1 MDPVFVLVAVV
12 VGLVAGLMVGKQL
25 GKGKGDSSAAQ
36 RAASEEA
43 EKIRAAAKAEIE
55 EIKKQ
60 AEVEG
65 KELARKHVAD
75 REDELRGRK
84 TELAKREEG
93 LQAKE
98 REVEKTRRDAERRVG
113 ELEKKERSVEG
124 KIKQA
129 DVAVEKAEK
138 AQAEARSKLESIA
151 RMSEEEARKKL
162 EEDVRSQA
170 LASAA
175 VEIKQ
180 IEDNARNEA
189 TARAKTIV
197 ATAIQRFASEFVHE
211 RTVATIPLPS
221 DDLKGRLIGRE
232 GRNIRALE
240 AATGIDMI
248 IDDTAESITISC
260 FNPVRREIA
269 RLAISALVA
278 DGRIHPTRIEEV
290 VRKAEKE
297 VEGQCKAAGEQA
309 VFDLGLHRVH
319 PELVRLLGR
328 LKFRQSYAQ
337 NVLLHS
343 IEVGYLAGLIAAEI
357 GANVKLARRAGLLH
371 DIGKSAD
378 HEQEGPH
385 AEVSAQIAR
394 KHGESPKVC
403 QAIASHH
410 GDDGGGPQPIAVL
423 DHVVAAANS
432 LSAARP
438 GARREQ
444 LASYIKRLDD
454 LEAICK
460 RFGGVERAYAL
471 QAGRE
476 IRVMVMNDQ
485 VDDAQAIVMSK
496 EIARAIENEA
506 TYPGQVR
513 VVVVRETRA
522 SDYAR

>member
-1 MDPVFVLVAVV
+1 MEPVFILVAVV
-12 VGLVAGLMVGKQL
+12 IGLLAGVFL
-25 GKGKGDSSAAQ
+25 GTRLGRARGDSGAAKV
-36 RAASEEA
+36 AEEEA
-43 EKIRAAAKAEIE
+43 EKIRTAANAEVE
-55 EIKKQ
+55 AIKQ
-60 AEVEG
+60 AAEVEG
-65 KELARKHVAD
+65 KEAARKRKAEL
-75 REDELRGRK
+75 EDDLKQRKAELQ
-84 TELAKREEG
+84 KREESIA
-93 LQAKE
+93 QKE
-98 REVEKTRRDAERRVG
+98 RDIDKQRKDAERRAG
-113 ELEKKERSVEG
+113 ELDKKEKSVEG

-129 DVAVEKAEK
+129 DAAVEKAES
-138 AQAEARSKLESIA
+138 AQADARKKLEQIA
-151 RMSEEEARKKL
+151 GLSEEAARKKL
-162 EEDVRSQA
+162 EEEVRGQA

-175 VEIKQ
+175 VEIKR
-180 IEDNARNEA
+180 IEDDAAKEA

-211 RTVATIPLPS
+211 RTVAVIPLPS

-248 IDDTAESITISC
+248 IDDTAEAITISC
-260 FNPVRREIA
+260 FNPVRREVA
-269 RLAISALVA
+269 RIAISALVA
-278 DGRIHPTRIEEV
+278 DGRIHPTRIEEC

-297 VEGQCKAAGEQA
+297 VDKVCKEAGEQA

-319 PELVRLLGR
+319 PELVRHLGR

-343 IEVGYLAGLIAAEI
+343 IEVGYLAGLIASEL

-371 DIGKSAD
+371 DVGKAID

-385 AEVSAQIAR
+385 SEVGAALCR

-410 GDDGGGPQPIAVL
+410 GDEGGPKPQALL
-423 DHVVAAANS
+423 DHIVAAANA

-496 EIARAIENEA
+496 EIARAIETEA

>member
-1 MDPVFVLVAVV
+1 MEPVYILVAVAL
-12 VGLVAGLMVGKQL
+12 GLAAGVFLGRQL
-25 GKGKGDSSAAQ
+25 GRSRGDGGAREAADAEAARVRDAAQ
-36 RAASEEA
+36 
-43 EKIRAAAKAEIE
+43 AEIDA
-55 EIKKQ
+55 IKKA

-65 KELARKHVAD
+65 REAARKHKAD
-75 REDELRGRK
+75 LDEELRGRRS
-84 TELAKREEG
+84 ELAKREESIA
-93 LQAKE
+93 QRE
-98 REVEKTRRDAERRVG
+98 RDIDKTRRESERRAG
-113 ELEKKERSVEG
+113 DIEKKERSVDG

-129 DVAVEKAEK
+129 DTAVEKAEA
-138 AQAEARSKLESIA
+138 AQA
-151 RMSEEEARKKL
+151 EARKKL
-162 EEDVRSQA
+162 EQIAGLSEEQARKRLEDEVRSQA
-170 LASAA
+170 YAHAA
-175 VEIKQ
+175 VEIKK
-180 IEDNARNEA
+180 IEDDAHREA

-211 RTVATIPLPS
+211 RTVAVIPLPS

-248 IDDTAESITISC
+248 IDDTSEAITISC

-290 VRKAEKE
+290 VRKAEKD
-297 VEGQCKAAGEQA
+297 VDKLCKEAGEQA

-319 PELVRLLGR
+319 PELVRHLGR

-343 IEVGYLAGLIAAEI
+343 IEVGYLAGLIASEL

-371 DIGKSAD
+371 DIGKAVD

-385 AEVSAQIAR
+385 AEVGAQLAR

-410 GDDGGGPQPIAVL
+410 GDEGAGAQPQALL
-423 DHVVAAANS
+423 DHIVAAANS

-438 GARREQ
+438 GARREH

-485 VDDAQAIVMSK
+485 IDDAQAIVMSK
-496 EIARAIENEA
+496 EIARAIETEA

-522 SDYAR
+522 SDYAK